1 LRKLRTVAVLLALVA
16 GAGLGAAVQTG
27 VLPGVNSGSAATV
40 LTQDPA
46 APPEPS
52 APPVD
57 LLDPA
62 TVEESVAYLVAA
74 HQVDRKEALRRLELQ
89 RTAAKLD
96 AALKVEA
103 AGEYAGMWIDQQAGG
118 LLMIATTDPT
128 ATQARLTDV
137 HDSAHVRTT
146 QVQHTLAQLTATRD
160 ALITQLGTG
169 PVVPHLPTISAA
181 ENRVVVW
188 ERAWADGWSPGT
200 DPLAA
205 LDPAV
210 ADQVVARAAPPA
222 DTTSH
227 GSPNGVPG
235 GAVDPGF
242 CHPHHCTGHGAL
254 RGGMRLN
261 GQRDNGTWGGCTAG
275 FNVRS
280 TGGGFPG
287 AAWVLTAG
295 HCVVGKTNNVPLQHN
310 GTPVVEQH
318 GVESNSYPYDY
329 ALLPYVDSATAT
341 TWLDGQDG
349 RNLVLKH
356 CPDADPG
363 GDAAACGD
371 RPASADQP
379 ITGVTAFDSVL
390 VNSVVCA
397 SGSASDA
404 ATYPDVTDSG
414 AGAGFLSGT
423 RCGLVTSTDVGINT
437 DLCSRAGDSGGPL
450 FDQVNQSAL
459 GILEGNLQS
468 RSGPCAAGEVNNYS
482 PVSTILEDAAR
493 QLDAEG
499 STFGV
504 ITTPAG

>member
-1 LRKLRTVAVLLALVA
+1 MLLALVA
-16 GAGLGAAVQTG
+16 GAGLGAYIQTG
-27 VLPGVNSGSAATV
+27 VLPGAHGGSAATV
-40 LTQDPA
+40 LAQAPA
-46 APPEPS
+46 APPEPP

-57 LLDPA
+57 LLVPA
-62 TVEESVAYLVAA
+62 TVRESTEYLVASF
-74 HQVDRKEALRRLELQ
+74 QVDQQEALRRLELQ

-96 AALKVEA
+96 AALRVEA
-103 AGEYAGMWIDQQAGG
+103 ADEYAGMWMDQQAGG

-128 ATQARLTDV
+128 ATQARLTGV

-160 ALITQLGTG
+160 ALIAQLGTG
-169 PVVPHLPTISAA
+169 AVVPHLPTISAA

-188 ERAWADGWSPGT
+188 ERSWAEGWSPGA
-200 DPLAA
+200 DPLAT
-205 LDPAV
+205 LDPAA

-242 CHPHHCTGHGAL
+242 CHPHHCTGHGPM

-280 TGGGFPG
+280 TGGDFPG

-329 ALLPYVDSATAT
+329 ALLPYVDPAAAT
-341 TWLDGQDG
+341 TWLDGQAEH
-349 RNLVLKH
+349 NLVLKH
-356 CPDADPG
+356 CPGDP
-363 GDAAACGD
+363 AVCGD
-371 RPASADQP
+371 RTTSADQP
-379 ITGVTAFDSVL
+379 ITGVTPLDSVV

-397 SGSASDA
+397 SGSASSA

-468 RSGPCAAGEVNNYS
+468 RTGPCAAGEVNNYS
-482 PVSTILEDAAR
+482 PLSTILQDAAG
-493 QLDAEG
+493 QLDAKG
-499 STFGV
+499 STFSV
-504 ITTPAG
+504 ITTPTG